1 MDSLQKG
8 ESVFCIREVKK
19 KKSDSFGEAI
29 CKGALK
35 TGLYSTLLIFCH
47 FFFVS
52 KTYSIRILIVD
63 VVNFL
68 FNV

>member
-1 MDSLQKG
+1 MKVKQKKVAPRTP
-8 ESVFCIREVKK
+8 SVKAFAKK
-19 KKSDSFGEAI
+19 HAFI
-29 CKGALK
+29 LH
-35 TGLYSTLLIFCH
+35 YS
-47 FFFVS
+47 FFVSYFFS